1 MNSINKEEEKWQV
14 EIDQIKKDIVEA
26 QWKPQISSAHCDHF

>member
-26 QWKPQISSAHCDHF
+26 QWKP